1 MRNIEEP
8 VTRNEPGGIHK
19 DDTVTTHPAFAQI
32 GASRVQGS
40 TALYDSDFNHNHY
53 MTITIRRSELHRGL
67 NYDRHHGREELISV
81 ALSESQW
88 ATFVSAPNQGFGVP
102 CTLEHIGCER
112 VPGLPRPQSRA
123 DQFGAEIRK
132 DLEEAVRLADAALAD
147 LAATGLSKTKQEAV
161 AASLRTLRMNLE
173 SNLPFVATQFDE
185 HMEKTVEK
193 AKQEV
198 HGYITNAVQ
207 RAGLNT
213 LASSRPFLNIET
225 DKQEPEVGPSTAS
238 T

>member
-1 MRNIEEP
+1 MSNTEEP
-8 VTRNEPGGIHK
+8 VTRHDPGGIHG

-67 NYDRHHGREELISV
+67 NYDRHYGREELISV

-102 CTLEHIGCER
+102 CTLEHVGCER
-112 VPGLPRPQSRA
+112 VPGLPRPKSRA

-132 DLEEAVRLADAALAD
+132 DLEDAVRLADKALAE
-147 LAATGLSKTKQEAV
+147 LAATGLSKTKQETV
-161 AASLRTLRMNLE
+161 AASLRALRMNLS
-173 SNLPFVATQFDE
+173 SNLPFVAAQFDR
-185 HMEKTVEK
+185 HMEDTVEK

-198 HGYITNAVQ
+198 HGYITNAVM
-207 RAGLNT
+207 RAGLESLSQNPPLLEIT
-213 LASSRPFLNIET
+213 
-225 DKQEPEVGPSTAS
+225 Q
-238 T
+238 